1 LYVIVPSL
9 GSEEVFRSI
18 KLATVPECSVIA
30 KTWSQLTTGEL
41 YSFLKLRTD
50 VFYLEQRVDDEE
62 LDDRDLEPT
71 TIHYWIADNLGT
83 AAYLRVLYDETAE
96 HLDAHRVVGR
106 VVVRRD
112 RRSEGLA
119 RALLTRVLDEFEH
132 EPLLL
137 HAQEYIAPLYA
148 KSGFVPYGG
157 LYLEAGISHIS
168 MYRAAG

>member
-1 LYVIVPSL
+1 VPSL
-9 GSEEVFRSI
+9 GSEEVLRPI
-18 KLATVPECSVIA
+18 KLAIVPECSVIA

-71 TIHYWIADNLGT
+71 TIHYWIADDRGT

-119 RALLTRVLDEFEH
+119 RALFARVLQEFEH
-132 EPLLL
+132 ESMLL
-137 HAQEYIAPLYA
+137 HAQEYIAPLY
-148 KSGFVPYGG
+148 KQSGFAPYGNR
-157 LYLEAGISHIS
+157 YIEAGIPHIS